1 MWLRPHL
8 ETIMPMRITRR
19 VLLGS
24 ALAGFIPLPTWAA
37 GTRIL
42 TARGASLRLLP
53 EPAAETA
60 VCGFDGQVPG
70 PLFRCRKGE
79 DVAIQLVNR
88 LDGPL
93 SFACQGMRLEN
104 AMDGVAGLTQAPIPT
119 GQSFAYRIN
128 AQEAGFY
135 FYRSLVAPNAG
146 DELRQGLYGAFIV
159 DEAEPP
165 ATDRDITVILADW
178 QLDDHAQIFPSSSAS
193 SAPASG
199 ATTPGKSGGTAA
211 PPPQTVTSVNSKP
224 APLTEL
230 LPPGSR
236 VRLRL
241 LNAVSARIMFVAF
254 DRLKPMVLAIDS
266 APCEA
271 FEPLQNML
279 PIGPGARFDV
289 MFDLP
294 AEAGAE
300 ARLLLR
306 SPEAPDQPLLIFK
319 TEGQRRKDLPPI
331 ASLPPNP
338 LLPAAI
344 NLKASRKLDLSIDGG
359 PKITAAAD
367 PPEPFRLGGLPA
379 KDFGEKPLFSVARG
393 TPVTLGLVNKTAFAQ
408 QIHVHGFHLRL
419 LHDLDDGWEPYWRDS
434 VIVPAERTKHVAFVA
449 DNLGKWAIEC
459 LPLGLQAPEL
469 VTWFEVT

>member
-1 MWLRPHL
+1 
-8 ETIMPMRITRR
+8 MRICPQIETMMPIRMTRR

-24 ALAGFIPLPTWAA
+24 ALAGFVSLPARAA
-37 GTRIL
+37 GVRIV
-42 TARGASLRLLP
+42 TARRARLRLLP
-53 EPAAETA
+53 EPAAETEIS
-60 VCGFDGQVPG
+60 GFDGQVPG
-70 PLFRCRKGE
+70 PLFRGKKGE
-79 DVAIQLVNR
+79 EVTIQLVNR

-93 SFACQGMRLEN
+93 TLACQGLQLDN
-104 AMDGVAGLTQAPIPT
+104 AMDGVAGLTQAPILP
-119 GQSFAYRIN
+119 GQSFDYRIN
-128 AQEAGFY
+128 TQEAGFY
-135 FYRSLVAPNAG
+135 FYRSLVVPKAG

-165 ATDRDITVILADW
+165 ATDRDIVLILADW
-178 QLDDHAQIFPSSSAS
+178 QLDDRAQISPGSAAFSVPAS
-193 SAPASG
+193 SAPK
-199 ATTPGKSGGTAA
+199 PGTSGGTASML
-211 PPPQTVTSVNSKP
+211 TTVNSKP
-224 APLTEL
+224 APLTEI
-230 LPPGSR
+230 LPPSTR

-241 LNAVSARIMFVAF
+241 LNGVSTRIMFVAF
-254 DRLKPMVLAIDS
+254 DQLKPMVVAIDS

-294 AEAGAE
+294 AEAGVDAV
-300 ARLLLR
+300 LLLR
-306 SPEAPDQPLLIFK
+306 SAEEPDQPLLIFK

-344 NLKASRKLDLSIDGG
+344 NLKASRKLDLAIDGG
-359 PKITAAAD
+359 PKIPAAAD

-379 KDFGEKPLFSVARG
+379 KDFSEKPLFSVVRG
-393 TPVTLGLVNKTAFAQ
+393 MPVTLGLVNKTAFAQ

-434 VIVPAERTKHVAFVA
+434 VIVPAGRTKHVAFVA
-449 DNLGKWAIEC
+449 DNPGKWAIEC
-459 LPLGLQAPEL
+459 LPLGLQSAEL

>member
-1 MWLRPHL
+1 MWLRPHF
-8 ETIMPMRITRR
+8 ETIMPMRMTRR

-24 ALAGFIPLPTWAA
+24 ALAGFISLPARAA

-42 TARGASLRLLP
+42 TARKASLRLLP

-70 PLFRCRKGE
+70 PLFRCKKGE

-93 SFACQGMRLEN
+93 SFACQGMRLTN
-104 AMDGVAGLTQAPIPT
+104 TMDGVAGLTQAPILP

-135 FYRSLVAPNAG
+135 FYRSLVTPNAG
-146 DELRQGLYGAFIV
+146 DELRQGLYGAFII

-165 ATDRDITVILADW
+165 ATDRDIIVILADW
-178 QLDDHAQIFPSSSAS
+178 QLDDHAQIFPSSAGS

-199 ATTPGKSGGTAA
+199 TTKSGGAEA
-211 PPPQTVTSVNSKP
+211 SPRRTVTSVNSKP

-266 APCEA
+266 APCDA

-294 AEAGAE
+294 SEAGAE
-300 ARLLLR
+300 AGLFLR
-306 SPEAPDQPLLIFK
+306 SPEEPDQPLLIFK

-344 NLKASRKLDLSIDGG
+344 NLKASRKLDLAIDGG
-359 PKITAAAD
+359 PKITATAD
-367 PPEPFRLGGLPA
+367 PPETFRLDGLPA
-379 KDFGEKPLFSVARG
+379 KDFGAKPLFSVVHG

-408 QIHVHGFHLRL
+408 QVHVHGFHLRL

-449 DNLGKWAIEC
+449 DNPGKWAIEC
-459 LPLGLQAPEL
+459 LPLGLQSSEL

>member
-1 MWLRPHL
+1 MRIRPQF
-8 ETIMPMRITRR
+8 ETIMPMRMTRR

-24 ALAGFIPLPTWAA
+24 ALASFVSLPTWAA
-37 GTRIL
+37 GTRII
-42 TARGASLRLLP
+42 TARRAGLRLLP

-60 VCGFDGQVPG
+60 ICGFDGQVPG
-70 PLFRCRKGE
+70 PLLRCKKGE
-79 DVAIQLVNR
+79 DVTIKLVNR
-88 LDGPL
+88 LNGPL
-93 SFACQGMRLEN
+93 SFACQGLRLDN
-104 AMDGVAGLTQAPIPT
+104 AMEGVAGLTQAPILS
-119 GQSFAYRIN
+119 GQSFDYRII
-128 AQEAGFY
+128 APGAGFY

-165 ATDRDITVILADW
+165 ATDRDIVVIAADW
-178 QLDDHAQIFPSSSAS
+178 QLDARAQIVAS
-193 SAPASG
+193 SVAPSEPTSG
-199 ATTPGKSGGTAA
+199 ATKSGGTAGS
-211 PPPQTVTSVNSKP
+211 PRTITTVNSKLL
-224 APLTEL
+224 PLTEV
-230 LPPGSR
+230 LPPSAR

-271 FEPLQNML
+271 FEPLQSML

-294 AEAGAE
+294 AEAGVE
-300 ARLLLR
+300 ARLVLR
-306 SPEAPDQPLLIFK
+306 SPEGPDQRLLIFK
-319 TEGQRRKDLPPI
+319 TDGQRQKDLPPI

-344 NLKASRKLDLSIDGG
+344 NLKTSRKLDLTIDGG
-359 PKITAAAD
+359 PKIPAAAD
-367 PPEPFRLGGLPA
+367 PPEPFRLDGLSA
-379 KDFGEKPLFSVARG
+379 RDFAEKPLFSVVRG

-408 QIHVHGFHLRL
+408 QIHVHGHHLRL

-434 VIVPAERTKHVAFVA
+434 VIVPEERTKHVAFVA
-449 DNLGKWAIEC
+449 DNRGKWAIEC
-459 LPLGLQAPEL
+459 LPLGPQSTEL
-469 VTWFEVT
+469 VTWFEVA